1 MEAMQK
7 EMNSP
12 MDDAFE
18 KLKQQGP
25 PQWFIEAMS
34 PSRLVLY
41 GLNLMRPSQERSGK
55 GES

>member
-1 MEAMQK
+1 MEEMQK

-34 PSRLVLY
+34 PCRRVI
-41 GLNLMRPSQERSGK
+41 
-55 GES
+55 